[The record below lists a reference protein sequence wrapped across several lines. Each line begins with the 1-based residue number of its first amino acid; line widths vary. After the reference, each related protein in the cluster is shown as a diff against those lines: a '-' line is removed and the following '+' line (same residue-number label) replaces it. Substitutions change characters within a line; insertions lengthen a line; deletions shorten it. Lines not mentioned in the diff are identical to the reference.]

1 MGVAKAKKMPKK
13 TLTQKI
19 NRYGPTK
26 ENTLLKI
33 EDLNKGLDWVDDIA
47 GQSYTAFTYF
57 RESMESTD
65 QELFNAVVTPYNLT
79 DEQEKKEIV
88 RHYRALLRTLREKLK
103 KGDREL
109 LRTAFEMAADAHKT
123 MRRKSGEPYILHPI
137 AVAMIAAD
145 EIGLGVRSTICAL
158 LHDTVEDTDITLED
172 IKREFGN
179 EIAKIV
185 DGLTKIATVMDT
197 NSSQQAENFK
207 KILLTLTDDPRV
219 ILIKLADRLHNMR
232 TMDSMKQ
239 EKQLKIASETIWVY
253 APLAH
258 RMGLYNIKTELEDL
272 SMKYLEPDKYHE
284 IARKLADTKRE
295 RTKYINEFIKPLK
308 EKLSHSGLQFDMYGR
323 PKSIHSI
330 WNKIKKKGVSFEEV
344 YDLFAIRI
352 ILDVPLEKE
361 KEECWK
367 VYSMVT
373 DEYLPSPERL
383 RDWLSNPKS
392 NGYEALHT
400 TVMGPQGKWV
410 EVQIRSKRMNEIAEK
425 GLAAHFKYKEGT
437 QSEDRFDKWFIQIR
451 EALGNQEEESID
463 FLQDFKTSFL
473 AEEIY
478 VYTPKGEVKMLPVN
492 SSALDFAFYIHT
504 AIGSKCIGAKVN
516 HKLVPISHKL
526 RSGDQIEI
534 ITSNKQKPS
543 EDWLNNVVTA
553 KAKNSIKDALRE
565 EKKIISEEGK
575 YTAQRKLE
583 GIGAAYNPYNLDQL
597 VNFYKLPSQLDLL
610 YKIATKSID
619 LKELKTFQVIGDKIE
634 APKPVVV
641 APDPNAEVNT
651 YKPLPKK
658 GDSELIIFGESSDKI
673 KYNLAKCC
681 NPIPGDDVFGF
692 VSTGKG
698 LIIHRTS
705 CPNATQL
712 LANYGHRVV
721 KTKWAK
727 NKEISFLTGLR
738 IIGLDDVGVVNKI
751 TTIISGDLKIN
762 IAALTI
768 ESKDGMFEGTIKVFV
783 HDKDELEELVSR
795 IQSLHGIQKVIRF
808 DTELV

>member
-1 MGVAKAKKMPKK
+1 MELPELHNTAKIASH
-13 TLTQKI
+13 
-19 NRYGPTK
+19 Y
-26 ENTLLKI
+26 
-33 EDLNKGLDWVDDIA
+33 DLN
-47 GQSYTAFTYF
+47 
-57 RESMESTD
+57 E
-65 QELFNAVVTPYNLT
+65 
-79 DEQEKKEIV
+79 EQENKEIV
-88 RHYRALLRTLREKLK
+88 RQYRALLRTIREKLK
-103 KGDREL
+103 KGDKEL
-109 LRTAFEMAADAHKT
+109 LRTSFEMATHAHKT

-137 AVAMIAAD
+137 AVAMICVE

-158 LHDTVEDTDITLED
+158 LHDTIEDTDLTLED
-172 IKREFGN
+172 VKNEFGN

-185 DGLTKIATVMDT
+185 DGLTKISGVMDA

-232 TMDSMKQ
+232 TLDAMKQ

-272 SMKYLEPDKYHE
+272 AMKYMEPDTYKE
-284 IARKLADTKRE
+284 IAKKLAETKRE
-295 RTKYINEFIKPLK
+295 RTKYINEFIRPLN
-308 EKLSHSGLQFDMYGR
+308 EKLTQEDLSFEMHGR

-352 ILDVPLEKE
+352 IIDVPFEKE
-361 KEECWK
+361 KEACWK
-367 VYSMVT
+367 VYSLIT

-410 EVQIRSKRMNEIAEK
+410 EVQIRTKRMNEIAEK
-425 GLAAHFKYKEGT
+425 GLAAHFKYKEGS
-437 QSEDRFDKWFIQIR
+437 QNEDRFDKWFVQIR
-451 EALGNQEEESID
+451 EALSNQQEEGID

-478 VYTPKGEVKMLPVN
+478 VYTPKGEVKMLPIN

-516 HKLVPISHKL
+516 HKLVPISHRL

-534 ITSNKQKPS
+534 ITSNKQKPN
-543 EDWLNNVVTA
+543 EDWLGNVVTA

-565 EKKIISEEGK
+565 EKKSIAEEGK
-575 YTAQRKLE
+575 YTLQRKLE
-583 GIGAAYNPYNLDQL
+583 SIGACYSPYNIDQL
-597 VNFYKLPSQLDLL
+597 VNFYKLPSHLDLHF
-610 YKIATKSID
+610 KIAKKQID
-619 LKELKTFQVIGDKIE
+619 LKELKLFQVLGDKIE
-634 APKPVVV
+634 APKPIAI
-641 APDPNAEVNT
+641 APSINTDPNSSKIV
-651 YKPLPKK
+651 PKK
-658 GDSELIIFGESSDKI
+658 ESELIIFGESSDQI
-673 KYNLAKCC
+673 KYSLGKCC

-698 LIIHRTS
+698 LIIHRTN

-727 NKEISFLTGLR
+727 NKEISFLTGLS
-738 IIGLDDVGVVNKI
+738 IIGMDDVGVVNKI
-751 TTIISGDLKIN
+751 TTIISGELKIN
-762 IAALTI
+762 IAAITI
-768 ESKDGMFEGTIKVFV
+768 ESKEGLFQGTIKVYV
-783 HDKDELEELVSR
+783 HDKDELALLVEKIKSVN
-795 IQSLHGIQKVIRF
+795 GIQQVNRF
-808 DTELV
+808 DTETV

>member
-1 MGVAKAKKMPKK
+1 MDAAE
-13 TLTQKI
+13 LDNI
-19 NRYGPTK
+19 TK
-26 ENTLLKI
+26 
-33 EDLNKGLDWVDDIA
+33 
-47 GQSYTAFTYF
+47 
-57 RESMESTD
+57 
-65 QELFNAVVTPYNLT
+65 VTPYNL
-79 DEQEKKEIV
+79 DEEQEKKEIV
-88 RHYRALLRTLREKLK
+88 RHYRALLRALKVKLK
-103 KGDREL
+103 KGDKEL

-137 AVAMIAAD
+137 AVAMICVE

-158 LHDTVEDTDITLED
+158 LHDTVEDTDLTLDD
-172 IKREFGN
+172 IKSEFGN

-185 DGLTKIATVMDT
+185 DGLTKISTVMDT

-232 TMDSMKQ
+232 TLDSMKQ

-258 RMGLYNIKTELEDL
+258 RMGLYSIKTEMEDL
-272 SMKYLEPDKYHE
+272 SMKYLEPEMYRE
-284 IARKLADTKRE
+284 IAQKLTETKRE
-295 RTKYINEFIKPLK
+295 RTKYINEFVRPLK
-308 EKLSHSGLQFDMYGR
+308 EKLSLTEFDFEIFGR

-344 YDLFAIRI
+344 YDLFAIRV
-352 ILDVPLEKE
+352 ILDVPLDKE
-361 KEECWK
+361 KEACWK
-367 VYSMVT
+367 VYSLIT
-373 DEYLPSPERL
+373 DEYSPAPERL

-410 EVQIRSKRMNEIAEK
+410 EVQIRTKRTNEIAEK

-437 QSEDRFDKWFIQIR
+437 QNEDRFDKWFIQIR
-451 EALGNQEEESID
+451 EALGNQQEESID

-478 VYTPKGEVKMLPVN
+478 VYTPKGEVKMLPTN

-526 RSGDQIEI
+526 RSGDQVEI
-534 ITSNKQKPS
+534 ITSNKQKPT
-543 EDWLNNVVTA
+543 EDWLANVVTA

-565 EKKIISEEGK
+565 EKKSIAEEGK
-575 YTAQRKLE
+575 YTLQRKLE
-583 GIGAAYNPYNLDQL
+583 SIGASYIPYNIDQL
-597 VNFYKLPSQLDLL
+597 VVFYKLPSQLDLH
-610 YKIATKSID
+610 YNIAKKILD

-634 APKPVVV
+634 APKPTI
-641 APDPNAEVNT
+641 APQNDKDLPFDPHHAI
-651 YKPLPKK
+651 KSISKK
-658 GDSELIIFGESSDKI
+658 DSELIIFGESSDKI
-673 KYNLAKCC
+673 QYNLAKCC

-698 LIIHRTS
+698 LIIHRTN

-712 LANYGHRVV
+712 LANFGHRVV

-727 NKEISFLTGLR
+727 NKEISFLTGLS
-738 IIGLDDVGVVNKI
+738 IVGLDDVGIVNKI
-751 TTIISGDLKIN
+751 TNIISGQLKIN

-768 ESKDGMFEGTIKVFV
+768 ESKEGLFQGTIKVYV
-783 HDKDELEELVSR
+783 HDKDELEELVQR
-795 IQSLHGIQKVIRF
+795 IKALEGIQQVTRF
-808 DTELV
+808 DAESV